1 LYQVNLTKDIM
12 MSSKKG
18 LNDAYSVKT
27 PEDNIKLY
35 KVWASSYDD
44 DFAKKNDYRSPVLI
58 SNYYDKYSNKNDVPV
73 LDVGAGTGLIAEVMN
88 KKNTIDIDAIDISP
102 EMLESAKS
110 KNCYNKLLEADLTK
124 NLDIDNNYYGAIV
137 SAGTFTH
144 GHIGPNALD
153 ELLRVTKPS
162 GLFVITI
169 HSKVYVN
176 QNFEQKFQ
184 DINEQIT
191 DLTFHEEKAYGNN
204 PDKDHGNDT
213 VFITVFRKK

>member
-1 LYQVNLTKDIM
+1 

-110 KNCYNKLLEADLTK
+110 KNCYNKLIEADLTK

-204 PDKDHGNDT
+204 PDNDHGNDT

>member
-1 LYQVNLTKDIM
+1 

-88 KKNTIDIDAIDISP
+88 NKNTIDIDAIDIST

-110 KNCYNKLLEADLTK
+110 KNCYNKLIEADLTK

>member
-1 LYQVNLTKDIM
+1 

-110 KNCYNKLLEADLTK
+110 KNCYNKLIEADLTK
-124 NLDIDNNYYGAIV
+124 NLDIENDYYGAIV

>member
-1 LYQVNLTKDIM
+1 

-110 KNCYNKLLEADLTK
+110 KNCYNKLIEADLTK

-144 GHIGPNALD
+144 GHIGPSALD

-213 VFITVFRKK
+213 VFITVFRNK

>member
-1 LYQVNLTKDIM
+1 

-204 PDKDHGNDT
+204 PDKEHGNDT

>member
-1 LYQVNLTKDIM
+1 

-110 KNCYNKLLEADLTK
+110 KNCYNKLIEADLTK

-162 GLFVITI
+162 GLFVITV

>member
-1 LYQVNLTKDIM
+1 

-102 EMLESAKS
+102 EMLKSAKS
-110 KNCYNKLLEADLTK
+110 KKCYNKLIEADLTK

>member
-1 LYQVNLTKDIM
+1 

-58 SNYYDKYSNKNDVPV
+58 SNYYDKYSNKNDVPI

-110 KNCYNKLLEADLTK
+110 KNCYNKLIEADLTK
-124 NLDIDNNYYGAIV
+124 NLDIHNNYYGAIV

>member
-1 LYQVNLTKDIM
+1 
-12 MSSKKG
+12 MSSRKG

-110 KNCYNKLLEADLTK
+110 KNCYNKLIEADLTK

>member
-1 LYQVNLTKDIM
+1 

-110 KNCYNKLLEADLTK
+110 KNCYNKLIEADLTK
-124 NLDIDNNYYGAIV
+124 NLDIENNYYGAIV

-204 PDKDHGNDT
+204 PDKEHGNDT

>member
-1 LYQVNLTKDIM
+1 

-102 EMLESAKS
+102 EMLASAKS
-110 KNCYNKLLEADLTK
+110 KNCYNKLIEADLTK
-124 NLDIDNNYYGAIV
+124 NLDIENNYYGAIV

-176 QNFEQKFQ
+176 QNFEQIFQ

-191 DLTFHEEKAYGNN
+191 NLTFHEEKAYGNN

>member
-1 LYQVNLTKDIM
+1 

-110 KNCYNKLLEADLTK
+110 KNCYNKLIEADLTE

>member
-1 LYQVNLTKDIM
+1 

-27 PEDNIKLY
+27 PEDNIELY

-110 KNCYNKLLEADLTK
+110 KNCYNKLIEADLTK

>member
-1 LYQVNLTKDIM
+1 

-58 SNYYDKYSNKNDVPV
+58 SNYYGKFSNKNDVPI

-110 KNCYNKLLEADLTK
+110 KNCYNKLIEADLTK

>member
-1 LYQVNLTKDIM
+1 M

-110 KNCYNKLLEADLTK
+110 KNCYNKLIEADLTK

-144 GHIGPNALD
+144 GHIGPNTLD

-213 VFITVFRKK
+213 VLITVFRKK